1 MNCKECSGNQFTF
14 DELLGEKVCDN
25 CGLVIVE
32 EIFERTQ
39 TRFYTN
45 ERSGIDYGNQH
56 TKETDNKTGG
66 LGSYMGKVSTRA
78 ESKLKRT
85 ARRYTKTSYDRTIE
99 SGIRHCMFVI
109 SEYPISFRIKEQVS
123 KNYITLIR
131 DHQLRGW
138 TYEERAGAIAF
149 YTLKD
154 NGIRTSIKEIARYSG
169 ADTNR
174 IHKLAR
180 KIARVFHRPWVL
192 SQINPVSDIEKYCQD
207 LEQDFSFTK
216 DCLKIYSSLVQSFE
230 QYNKQFNIY
239 TLSTII
245 YITSLLTDIKLRQM
259 DICEQLDVTEVTIR
273 ANLRMICKMIG
284 IIKRPH
290 SQYLRGI
297 TLEEFIHGVFK

>member
-1 MNCKECSGNQFTF
+1 MNCKECNSNQFTF
-14 DELLGEKVCDN
+14 DDLLGERVCDN

-32 EIFERTQ
+32 EIFEKTQ

-45 ERSGIDYGNQH
+45 ERSGLNYGDTH

-66 LGSYMGKVSTRA
+66 LGSHMGKVSTRA

-85 ARRYTKTSYDRTIE
+85 AKRYTKTSHDRTIAT
-99 SGIRHCMFVI
+99 GIRYCMFVV

-123 KNYITLIR
+123 KNYISLLR
-131 DHQLRGW
+131 NHQLRGW

-192 SQINPVSDIEKYCQD
+192 SQTNPVSDIEKYCQD

-230 QYNKQFNIY
+230 QHNKQFNIY

-245 YITSLLTDIKLRQM
+245 YITSLLTDIKLRQI

-273 ANLRMICKMIG
+273 ANLRMICKIIG